1 MGSSSAAAAF
11 CPFPPAR
18 FRELSRFR
26 LQLLLLLLDVFALYG
41 LHKGSHRLPA
51 AHPKQNLEATML
63 IWAVRRSALVV
74 FTPNVA
80 PATVGARQPK
90 RQGALLE
97 GPV

>member
-1 MGSSSAAAAF
+1 
-11 CPFPPAR
+11 
-18 FRELSRFR
+18 
-26 LQLLLLLLDVFALYG
+26 
-41 LHKGSHRLPA
+41 
-51 AHPKQNLEATML
+51 ML